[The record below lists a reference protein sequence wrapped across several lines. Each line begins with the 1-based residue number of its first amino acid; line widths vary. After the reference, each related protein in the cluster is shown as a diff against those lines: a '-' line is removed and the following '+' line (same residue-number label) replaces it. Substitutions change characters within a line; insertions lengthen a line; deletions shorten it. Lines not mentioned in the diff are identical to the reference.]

1 MKLAIELF
9 DQQAQRPREEATR
22 LGVEPEGL
30 TLAAVADLIVAEGL
44 DFDAA
49 AQLVLVKNG
58 ECYRRLA

>member
-44 DFDAA
+44 DFDSA
-49 AQLVLVKNG
+49 AQRVLEKNR
-58 ECYRRLA
+58 ERYRRLA